1 MKTEYLVHHGIL
13 GMHWGQRKEQNTKSS
28 SRGKNFIYKMNH
40 MSSKDKKKA
49 KIVAGL
55 TAGAIAITGAQ
66 FVTSVFAASIPG
78 VGIPLSMASAFG
90 GNAALKYIE
99 KNATIKLSEL

>member
-49 KIVAGL
+49 KLLLV
-55 TAGAIAITGAQ
+55 
-66 FVTSVFAASIPG
+66 
-78 VGIPLSMASAFG
+78 
-90 GNAALKYIE
+90 
-99 KNATIKLSEL
+99 